1 MLWTDAVK
9 KLRIAGFAEPGVYVA
24 GGSLLVLMIALIV
37 ALAL

>member
-9 KLRIAGFAEPGVYVA
+9 KLRIAGFDAGVYVA
-24 GGSLLVLMIALIV
+24 GGTLLVVMIALIV

>member
-9 KLRIAGFAEPGVYVA
+9 KLRIAGFADAGVFVA
-24 GGSLLVLMIALIV
+24 GGTLLVMMIGLII

>member
-1 MLWTDAVK
+1 MLWTAAVK